1 MIGTP
6 LFGAR
11 SENFLM
17 SKRFWIIALLCVLG
31 FGGWYF
37 VRHREAAGGTTK
49 AGAGGRQGGGAGGRR
64 GGGGPDPNMPVPVI
78 AGKVEEKNVPIY
90 LDGLGTVQ
98 AYNTVTVK
106 ARVDGQLD
114 KVAFTEGQDVKEG
127 ELLAQID
134 PRPYQAALDQAVA
147 KKAQDDAQ
155 LSNAR
160 LVLQRDKD
168 LIDKKVLDQQSYDT
182 QRFLVD
188 QTVATVQADQAA
200 IDNARTQ
207 LDYTHITA
215 PLAGRVGV
223 RQVDQGNIIHATDTG
238 GLVVITQLHPIS
250 VVFTLP
256 EQNLQL
262 IRNQHPASEPQN
274 HMQVVAV
281 GRDNTGKLG
290 DGTLEVID
298 NLIDQTTGTIKLKA
312 TFQNDDLRLWPGEFV
327 NARLLLTT
335 RENGLVV
342 PTSVV
347 QRGPQGSYAFV
358 IKDDGTAEMRQIK
371 VAQDEDGLSLID
383 DGLKAGESV
392 VVDGQYKLQEGSK
405 VAVGDR
411 NGDKRGG
418 DQPRKDGDG
427 SQHRGNRDG
436 KTAGSPPPVASPAVA
451 ASR

>member
-1 MIGTP
+1 
-6 LFGAR
+6 
-11 SENFLM
+11 M
-17 SKRFWIIALLCVLG
+17 SRRFWLMILLCLLG
-31 FGGWYF
+31 VGGWYF
-37 VRHREAAGGTTK
+37 ARHRDAVGTATEV
-49 AGAGGRQGGGAGGRR
+49 GAGGGTGGRH
-64 GGGGPDPNMPVPVI
+64 GGGGPDPNLPVPVV
-78 AGKVEEKNVPIY
+78 AGKVEKRNVPIY

-114 KVAFTEGQDVKEG
+114 RVAFTEGQDVKEG
-127 ELLAQID
+127 DLLAQID
-134 PRPYQAALDQAVA
+134 PRPFQAALDEAVA

-155 LSNAR
+155 LANTR

-168 LIDKKVLDQQSYDT
+168 LIDKRVLDQQSYDT

-188 QTVATVQADQAA
+188 QMVATVQGDQAA

-223 RQVDQGNIIHATDTG
+223 RQIDQGNLVHATDAG

-256 EQNLQL
+256 EQDLQS
-262 IRNQHPASEPQN
+262 IRNLHPVGDVQN
-274 HMQVVAV
+274 HLPVLAV

-290 DGTLEVID
+290 EGVLEVID
-298 NLIDQTTGTIKLKA
+298 NLIDQATGTIKLKA

-358 IKDDGTAEMRQIK
+358 IKADETVEVRPIK
-371 VAQDEDGLSLID
+371 VAQDEDGFSLID
-383 DGLKAGESV
+383 DGLKVGEKV
-392 VVDGQYKLQEGSK
+392 VVDGQYKLQAGSK
-405 VAVGDR
+405 VALNDRDGD
-411 NGDKRGG
+411 NSK
-418 DQPRKDGDG
+418 KDGP
-427 SQHRGNRDG
+427 
-436 KTAGSPPPVASPAVA
+436 SPAPSPAVA
-451 ASR
+451 SSR

>member
-1 MIGTP
+1 
-6 LFGAR
+6 
-11 SENFLM
+11 M
-17 SKRFWIIALLCVLG
+17 SKRFWIIAFLCVLG
-31 FGGWYF
+31 IGGWYY
-37 VRHREAAGGTTK
+37 VRHRQEAAGNAGSSR
-49 AGAGGRQGGGAGGRR
+49 AGAASTSASGRSGGSGGHR
-64 GGGGPDPNMPVPVI
+64 GGSGPDPNMPVPVV

-98 AYNTVTVK
+98 AFNTVTVK
-106 ARVDGQLD
+106 ARVDGQID

-127 ELLAQID
+127 DLLAQID
-134 PRPYQAALDQAVA
+134 PRPFQAALDQAIA

-155 LSNAR
+155 LANAR
-160 LVLQRDKD
+160 LVLTRDKD

-188 QTVATVQADQAA
+188 QMVATVQADQAA

-256 EQNLQL
+256 EQNLQS
-262 IRNQHPASEPQN
+262 IRDQHPAGDAQN
-274 HMQVVAV
+274 NMQVVAV

-290 DGTLEVID
+290 DGTLAVID

-358 IKDDGTAEMRQIK
+358 IKDDGTAEMRAIK
-371 VAQDEDGLSLID
+371 VAQDEDGQSLID
-383 DGLKAGESV
+383 DGLKAGENV
-392 VVDGQYKLQEGSK
+392 VVDGQYKLQAGSK
-405 VAVGDR
+405 VAVS
-411 NGDKRGG
+411 NNQGG
-418 DQPRKDGDG
+418 DNKGGDHPH
-427 SQHRGNRDG
+427 QHGG
-436 KTAGSPPPVASPAVA
+436 KTAGSPSPAAAATPAVA